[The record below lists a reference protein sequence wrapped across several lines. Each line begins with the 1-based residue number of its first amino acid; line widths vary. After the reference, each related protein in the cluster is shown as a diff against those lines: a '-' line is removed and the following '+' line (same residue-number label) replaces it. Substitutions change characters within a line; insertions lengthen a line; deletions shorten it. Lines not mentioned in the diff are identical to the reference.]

1 MNKLFRVAL
10 GLLGLGSTQFAQ
22 AAWDMNM
29 RVGATDISRGIF
41 DLHMAVLWVCVA
53 IGVLVFGAM
62 IWSMVFHRKSKG
74 YIAAKFHEHLGVEI
88 AWTIVPAIILVVMGY
103 YGGVMLIK
111 IEDSSNSDMTVK
123 VTGHQW
129 KWEYEYPEE
138 GIRFFSN
145 LAQTSRDA
153 AGLNVGINPA
163 TVDNYLLEVDNP
175 LVLPIGKKVRF
186 LLTSNDVN
194 HAWWAPDLAIKKD
207 AIPGFINDMWA
218 TINEPGIYRGQCAE
232 LCGKDH
238 GFMPVVV
245 IAKTQEDYDAWVVE
259 QTASAA
265 AAKEAESKEWTKADL
280 MAQGE
285 TVYNTSCAAC
295 HQAAGTG
302 IPGVFPALVG
312 SPLTIG
318 DTVDQHIDVVM
329 NGKAGTAMQAFGTQL
344 SDADLA
350 AVITYERN
358 SWGNNAE
365 GDAKHVIQPTTIKA
379 KR

>member
-10 GLLGLGSTQFAQ
+10 AFFGLVTTHVVQ
-22 AAWDMNM
+22 ADWDMNM
-29 RVGATDISRGIF
+29 RVGATDISSDIF
-41 DLHMAVLWVCVA
+41 DLHMIVLWVCVA
-53 IGVLVFGAM
+53 IGVVVFGAM
-62 IWSMVFHRKSKG
+62 IWSMIYHRKSKG
-74 YIAAKFHEHLGVEI
+74 HPAASFHESTAVEI
-88 AWTIVPAIILVVMGY
+88 LWTIVPAIILVVLAIPAGK
-103 YGGVMLIK
+103 MLID
-111 IEDSSNSDMTVK
+111 IEDSSGSDMTVK

-145 LAQTSRDA
+145 LAQDSRDA
-153 AGLNVGINPA
+153 AALDSGINPE

-207 AIPGFINDMWA
+207 AVPGYINDMWA
-218 TINEPGIYRGQCAE
+218 TINDPGTYRGQCAE

-245 IAKTQEDYDAWVVE
+245 IAKTQEDYDVWVSE
-259 QTASAA
+259 QQASAQEEAA
-265 AAKEAESKEWTKADL
+265 AATQEWSKEDL
-280 MAQGE
+280 MAKGE

-295 HQAAGTG
+295 HQPNGTG

-312 SPLTIG
+312 SPISTG
-318 DTVDQHIDVVM
+318 DSVDQHIDVVV
-329 NGKAGTAMQAFGTQL
+329 NGKAGTAMQAFGAQL

-358 SWGNNAE
+358 AWGNNAE
-365 GDAKHVIQPTTIKA
+365 GDDKHVIQPTTIQA